1 MLSTHLTQIK
11 CLFHH
16 KRSFKTFSYHNQ
28 IRCELKNYNDLN
40 WMCLIQDYK
49 SKSILMSIQSNSTI
63 YWYLPSIIS
72 IFNYFI
78 VILFQVIRFYLKFQ
92 FSLIFLY
99 STEFSRFEFFRDK
112 NWQATR
118 HLAVISQIIR
128 KCHLKVSKVASIF
141 ELEDNYMLSILQI
154 NLIIKSDILI
164 VLLFNLI
171 DEFYNFILFV
181 LFVYLI
187 ELFRNS
193 H

>member
-1 MLSTHLTQIK
+1 MLSIHLTQIK
-11 CLFHH
+11 CQFHH

-78 VILFQVIRFYLKFQ
+78 VILFQVIRFYSKFQ
-92 FSLIFLY
+92 SSLIFLY

-112 NWQATR
+112 NRLATQQFCK
-118 HLAVISQIIR
+118 LFESVIWKSQKLPRYLNWKIII
-128 KCHLKVSKVASIF
+128 CYQF
-141 ELEDNYMLSILQI
+141 
-154 NLIIKSDILI
+154 
-164 VLLFNLI
+164 
-171 DEFYNFILFV
+171 
-181 LFVYLI
+181 
-187 ELFRNS
+187 FR
-193 H
+193 